1 VLLLLRP
8 VPQYLETANGGEHAP
23 RKSTLYSQSISC
35 DGDRRRPNLHRS
47 RSASAT
53 VMGVHLEAANGG
65 EHSARKSTLIHGPCA
80 QLLGKEFVALL
91 SPANVCGCELS
102 VPNQHFRNA
111 GPQPTFL
118 KCSTGYRPGY
128 YPALQ
133 ADQIV
138 ERLLRRLTPRR
149 GVRDCTLTNKL
160 LPASRPSRSVPS
172 DFTMQPPTLAFAAR
186 TCTAREAAHAR
197 HR

>member
-1 VLLLLRP
+1 MSTRLANQLYIHN
-8 VPQYLETANGGEHAP
+8 QYHATDTAVAPISTDHDRQSATVMGVHLETANGGEHAP
-23 RKSTLYSQSISC
+23 RKSTL
-35 DGDRRRPNLHRS
+35 
-47 RSASAT
+47 
-53 VMGVHLEAANGG
+53 
-65 EHSARKSTLIHGPCA
+65 IHGACA

-138 ERLLRRLTPRR
+138 EPLAVFELHVAGDSVTTCGYTPCGMVAAVLCR
-149 GVRDCTLTNKL
+149 
-160 LPASRPSRSVPS
+160 SRSETETRRNFS
-172 DFTMQPPTLAFAAR
+172 NLAGLQNQQPQ
-186 TCTAREAAHAR
+186 
-197 HR
+197 